1 MSERGNAWDMHP
13 KLWTVVTD
21 WGGAKAMK
29 GEGEKRCLDLFQILV
44 KKKKKK
50 KSSKVM
56 VKVTWN
62 ERQQK
67 QESL

>member
-13 KLWTVVTD
+13 KLWTVVTEAM
-21 WGGAKAMK
+21 AKAMK

>member
-29 GEGEKRCLDLFQILV
+29 GEREKRCLDLFQILV
-44 KKKKKK
+44 KKKKR
-50 KSSKVM
+50 KSH
-56 VKVTWN
+56 
-62 ERQQK
+62 QK
-67 QESL
+67 SW